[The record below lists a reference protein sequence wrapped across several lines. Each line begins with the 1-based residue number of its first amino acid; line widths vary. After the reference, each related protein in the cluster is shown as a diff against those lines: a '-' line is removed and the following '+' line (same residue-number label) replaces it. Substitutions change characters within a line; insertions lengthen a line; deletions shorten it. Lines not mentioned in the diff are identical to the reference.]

1 MMGFRRT
8 KGIARGVLLVA
19 FFLTSVLPARAAN
32 GFDHTPWTTL
42 LQRHV
47 DDDGRVA
54 YRDLAAKDAATLDAY
69 LAAIG
74 AADPSPWPR
83 DEQLAFWLNAYNA
96 CVFRAVLA
104 GRTAESLPARFRM
117 FMLDECAVAGRE
129 LTLYALEND
138 VVRPMG
144 ESRIH
149 FALVCASASCPKLMR
164 RAWEADTLDADLDA
178 AARGFVADPVRN
190 VIREG
195 ARAVHLSAIFDWY
208 EDDFGGSRDA
218 IRSYVARFAPEA
230 AAMFLERDKPEV
242 RFLDYDWTLNAQ
254 PGQRPE

>member
-1 MMGFRRT
+1 MSPLQAKNR
-8 KGIARGVLLVA
+8 I
-19 FFLTSVLPARAAN
+19 TSVALGVAILFAGTFAAHAST
-32 GFDHTPWTTL
+32 GFDHAPWTAL

-54 YRDLAAKDAATLDAY
+54 YRDLAAADTAALDAY
-69 LAAIG
+69 LAAIA
-74 AADPSPWPR
+74 AADPAPWPR

-96 CVFRAVLA
+96 CVFRAVLD
-104 GRTAESLPARFRM
+104 GRTAESLPARFRT

-164 RAWEADTLDADLDA
+164 RAWQADTLDADLDA
-178 AARGFVADPVRN
+178 AARRFVADPVRN

-208 EDDFGGSRDA
+208 EDDFGGSSDA

-230 AAMFLERDKPEV
+230 AAMFLEREKPEV

-254 PGQRPE
+254 PGQRPD

>member
-1 MMGFRRT
+1 MSLAL
-8 KGIARGVLLVA
+8 IAVAAAALLVPVTA
-19 FFLTSVLPARAAN
+19 PASTVGA
-32 GFDHTPWTTL
+32 FDHTPWTTL

-69 LAAIG
+69 LATIA
-74 AADPSPWPR
+74 AADPAPWPR

-96 CVFRAVLA
+96 CVFRAVLE

-117 FMLDECAVAGRE
+117 FMLDECDVAGRE

-138 VVRPMG
+138 VVRPIG

-164 RAWEADTLDADLDA
+164 RAWQADTLDADLDA

-208 EDDFGGSRDA
+208 EDDFGGSSDA